1 MGAGTAASRL
11 PRLRLSRSSEYR
23 VFGAQTYIQK
33 RRLTGTRRYLVAP
46 SVGDKFNITWGNQTF
61 GGQFEADGRLK
72 GDLHLEDVPC
82 DQANNVCRVRVPA
95 PGFAL
100 VFMSD
105 DAARESEPAS
115 TATFATT
122 AITKYKNTA
131 TVDPAVL
138 ATSNGNKGMGGKWGS
153 TSYGSGNSAV
163 GRATYPGLGALLG
176 VVVGVGGMMRVLAR
190 QM

>member
-1 MGAGTAASRL
+1 M
-11 PRLRLSRSSEYR
+11 
-23 VFGAQTYIQK
+23 
-33 RRLTGTRRYLVAP
+33 
-46 SVGDKFNITWGNQTF
+46 
-61 GGQFEADGRLK
+61 
-72 GDLHLEDVPC
+72 
-82 DQANNVCRVRVPA
+82 CRVRVPA

-163 GRATYPGLGALLG
+163 GRATYPGLGTLLG
-176 VVVGVGGMMRVLAR
+176 IVVGVGRMMHVLA
-190 QM
+190 